1 MNAKLRRT
9 LERMY
14 HKVVTATFTVVGRLP
29 KRELFFFESFH
40 GRQYSDNPRAIYEY
54 IQSQHPEANCI
65 WAGKKGFEQPFI
77 DNDVPYVRRMGLNW
91 LLTMPRAKYWIFNTR
106 MPKWMKKTAGTTF
119 VQTWHGTPL
128 KRLGL
133 DIQQVNMPDTDTQRY
148 RENFRQE
155 SARWDYLISPN
166 AYSTAIFKRAFAYDG
181 PVLEIGYPRNDIL
194 QDEEHL
200 AANRR
205 HVLQKLGLKED
216 QKIILYAPTWRDNQF
231 HKKGAY
237 KYDNQFPFAD
247 VLALDSEIVVLLR
260 THYLVV
266 DAFDIDQY
274 QGRVLDCGKY
284 PDIRDLYLISDLLI
298 TDYSSVMFD
307 YAFTKRQMLFYMYD
321 EAEYNQE
328 IRGFYFDPQKEL
340 PGAIVADKKE
350 LVAEID
356 QQLVSPI
363 SPPVHPR
370 CQAFYDKYCLTEQ
383 GTTASERLLAT
394 LTNQDKGE
402 RQLGE

>member
-1 MNAKLRRT
+1 MNAKLRDY

-54 IQSQHPEANCI
+54 IQSQHPEATCV
-65 WAGKKGFEQPFI
+65 WAVKKGFEQPFI

-106 MPKWMKKTAGTTF
+106 MPKWMKKTTGTTF

-133 DIQQVNMPDTDTQRY
+133 DIQQVNMPDTDTERY

-155 SARWDYLISPN
+155 SARWDYLLSPN
-166 AYSTAIFKRAFAYDG
+166 AYSTAIFKRAFAYTG

-200 AANRR
+200 AANRQQ
-205 HVLQKLGLKED
+205 VLQKLGLQEG

-231 HKKGAY
+231 HRKGAY
-237 KYDNQFPFAD
+237 KYDNQFPFAE
-247 VLALDSEIVVLLR
+247 VLDLDPEVVVLLR

-266 DAFDIDQY
+266 DAFDM
-274 QGRVLDCGKY
+274 LDCGKY

-307 YAFTKRQMLFYMYD
+307 YAFTKRPMLFYMYD
-321 EAEYNQE
+321 ETEYDQE
-328 IRGFYFDPQKEL
+328 IRGFYFDPKEEL

-350 LVAEID
+350 LVAEISAI
-356 QQLVSPI
+356 QETANWQIPQAYQESY
-363 SPPVHPR
+363 
-370 CQAFYDKYCLTEQ
+370 QAFYQRYCLKDS
-383 GTTASERLLAT
+383 SESAKVLVSMLLAK
-394 LTNQDKGE
+394 N
-402 RQLGE
+402 